1 MKKLLLISILNQ
13 RCHEDRR
20 TRIVVYIVVIRG
32 ENGSGTSG
40 SRSRCPD
47 SVDDD
52 DDDDDGGP
60 GPRVLHRYL
69 VIQLCDPIIAFKGVA
84 HKHNVAPVLSGS
96 MGHCLKQSFRSI
108 FTFLSRVMRAP
119 LITLQ
124 QTLSWYVEQTL
135 IAVTSPVW
143 DHPTNS
149 VTRW

>member
-20 TRIVVYIVVIRG
+20 TRIVVVYIVVIRG

-47 SVDDD
+47 SVDDDDDD

-108 FTFLSRVMRAP
+108 FTFHSRVMRAP

-124 QTLSWYVEQTL
+124 QTPSRGMWNKL
-135 IAVTSPVW
+135 
-143 DHPTNS
+143 
-149 VTRW
+149 